1 VTDVSVIGQFGL
13 VCHRRRI
20 NCGICVWFTV
30 ALINT
35 AAAAAAR
42 DKQFTRGWLWRDGSL
57 VSAMQVT
64 VTMWG
69 IVMS

>member
-1 VTDVSVIGQFGL
+1 
-13 VCHRRRI
+13 
-20 NCGICVWFTV
+20 VWFTV